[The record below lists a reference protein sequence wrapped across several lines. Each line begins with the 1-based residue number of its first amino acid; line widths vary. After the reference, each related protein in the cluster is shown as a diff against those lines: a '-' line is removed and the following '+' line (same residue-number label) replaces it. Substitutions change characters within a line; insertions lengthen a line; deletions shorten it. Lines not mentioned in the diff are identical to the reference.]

1 MKYISSK
8 ENQLIKNFKLL
19 SVKKYREQF
28 GLFIIEGEK
37 VVLELIKNFSSSIE
51 YLLIKEGH
59 EGKYINLTAGLDVYI
74 VQEKL
79 FNSLSSTVTSQSVI
93 AVCKQKHS
101 NIKDIK
107 VSNLLVLDRIQDPGN
122 LGTIIR
128 SASASGFNDILLI
141 DSVDVYNEK
150 TVRSASGTIMLNHYY
165 KLSTAEF
172 ITFAKANNYSIIMAD
187 MEGDNIFDK
196 DLILPEKYALVIG
209 NEGQGV
215 SEEIEKNKN
224 KTISIPMQKGVESL
238 NAGVS
243 AIIIMFSFK
252 NKNN

>member
-28 GLFIIEGEK
+28 GLFAIEGEK
-37 VVLELIKNFSSSIE
+37 VVLELLNNYNARIE
-51 YLLIKEGH
+51 YLLIKEGN
-59 EGKYINLTAGLDVYI
+59 EAIYQSMIDNSKVYI
-74 VQEKL
+74 IEEKL
-79 FNSLSSTVTSQSVI
+79 FNSLSNTITSQSVI
-93 AVCKQKHS
+93 AVCKQKKS

-150 TVRSASGTIMLNHYY
+150 TVRSCSGTIFLNNYY
-165 KLSTAEF
+165 NLSTEEF
-172 ITFAKANNYSIIMAD
+172 LNFSKSNGYGIIIAD
-187 MEGDNIFDK
+187 MKGENLFDK
-196 DLILPEKYALVIG
+196 NLILPEKYALVIG
-209 NEGQGV
+209 NEGRGV
-215 SEEIEKNKN
+215 SAEIKKSKEKVI
-224 KTISIPMQKGVESL
+224 TIPMQSGVESL

-243 AIIIMFSFK
+243 ASIIMFSFK
-252 NKNN
+252 NK